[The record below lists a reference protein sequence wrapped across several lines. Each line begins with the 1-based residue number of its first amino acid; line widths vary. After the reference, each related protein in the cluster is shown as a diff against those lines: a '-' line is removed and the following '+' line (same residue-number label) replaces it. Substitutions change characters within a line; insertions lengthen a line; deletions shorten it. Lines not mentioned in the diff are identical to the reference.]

1 MRVAFIMS
9 LVAGILSTSGLNA
22 TTCCKPSHGL
32 PAAIDRQLLLSA
44 RMMHAMQLFESFAG
58 DVGVNLG
65 GGNVG
70 VAEQ

>member
-9 LVAGILSTSGLNA
+9 LVAGILSMSGLNA

-32 PAAIDRQLLLSA
+32 PAALDRQLLL
-44 RMMHAMQLFESFAG
+44 FAG

>member
-9 LVAGILSTSGLNA
+9 LVAGILSMSGLNA

-44 RMMHAMQLFESFAG
+44 RMMHAM
-58 DVGVNLG
+58 
-65 GGNVG
+65 
-70 VAEQ
+70 